1 MIQEIRQYLYATME
15 VPSSIDNQGWNYEV
29 FMMVLIFLNAI
40 AMIIGT
46 VSSIQLQYDWFLIP
60 FEYFSIIIFT
70 IEYIL
75 LLWVCTEN
83 KEYSDPVMGR
93 IRYAMTPIAIINL
106 VSVLPAFIPFL
117 APFDLRALRMIR
129 LFRVFRILKLSKYS
143 DSLKTLFKALDA
155 KKEQLLMTFLI
166 IIFLVFMASIFIYYA
181 ENGDN
186 PSPAFSD
193 IPHTI
198 WWGMVKL
205 SPISE
210 ESGYPITG
218 GGKMIASGL
227 ALLEIGIFAIPA
239 GIMASAFEEQIR
251 IDRDE
256 KDRRLKECE
265 IELDQIKE
273 GICPHCKRPFDDST
287 DNTIVKIPDSYGR

>member
-1 MIQEIRQYLYATME
+1 MLKEIREYLYATME
-15 VPSSIDNQGWNYEV
+15 VPSAIDNQGWCYEV
-29 FMMVLIFLNAI
+29 FMMVLIFSNVV

-46 VSSIQLQYDWFLIP
+46 VPSIKLEYDWFLTS
-60 FEYFSIIIFT
+60 FEFFSTIIFI
-70 IEYIL
+70 IEYAL

-83 KEYSDPVMGR
+83 KDYSDPVRGR

-106 VSVLPAFIPFL
+106 VSILPWIIPSL
-117 APFDLRALRMIR
+117 VPFDLAALRMLR

-143 DSLKTLFKALDA
+143 ESLKTLFKALDA

-166 IIFLVFMASIFIYYA
+166 IIVLVVMASIFIFYV
-181 ENGDN
+181 ENGEN

-198 WWGMVKL
+198 WWGIVKL
-205 SPISE
+205 SPISN
-210 ESGYPITG
+210 ESGYPITFS
-218 GGKMIASGL
+218 GKMIASVL

-239 GIMASAFEEQIR
+239 GIMASAFEEQFR

-256 KDRRLKECE
+256 KDNRLKECE
-265 IELDQIKE
+265 TKLVQNKE
-273 GICPHCKRPFDDST
+273 RICPHCNRLIEDST
-287 DNTIVKIPDSYGR
+287 DKILEKDT